1 MVDDLSGKTVL
12 LTGASTGLGPHIAR
26 RLREAGAKFVLSA
39 RNEAALE
46 KLADELGES
55 RVIAADLSRTGE
67 PERLAAESGHV
78 DVLVSNAGIPA
89 SGRLTTFKVEEIDRA
104 IAVNLRAGIVL
115 ASKLVPGML
124 ERKSGHLVFMSSIAG
139 KLPSG
144 GETIYNATK
153 FGVRGFAL
161 ALREELWGTGVGVS
175 VISPTFVSE
184 AGMWAVTG
192 LKPNPIAG
200 EVSPE
205 QVADAVWTSITKN
218 KREIDVVPIQLRTVL
233 KLQAL
238 TPGVFAPR
246 RGGWAPRART
256 RIWTSAS
263 ATNGRISKTMSR
275 AEYVSV
281 TSPAQSR

>member
-1 MVDDLSGKTVL
+1 VDDLLGKTVL

-26 RLREAGAKFVLSA
+26 RLRKAGAKLVLSA
-39 RNEAALE
+39 RNEAALQR
-46 KLADELGES
+46 LADELGDS
-55 RVIAADLSRTGE
+55 RIVAADLSRTGE
-67 PERLAAESGHV
+67 PESLADKAGPV

-89 SGRLTTFKVEEIDRA
+89 TGRLATFRIEEIDRA

-115 ASKLVPGML
+115 ASKLSPAML
-124 ERKSGHLVFMSSIAG
+124 ERKSGHMVFMSSIAG

-153 FGVRGFAL
+153 FGLRGFAL

-200 EVSPE
+200 EVSPR
-205 QVADAVWTSITKN
+205 QVADAVWTAITKN
-218 KREIDVVPIQLRTVL
+218 RREIDVVPIQLRTVL
-233 KLQAL
+233 KVQAL
-238 TPGVFAPR
+238 TPGLFATTAR
-246 RGGWAPRART
+246 WMGATRANEDLDERQ
-256 RIWTSAS
+256 RDK
-263 ATNGRISKTMSR
+263 R
-275 AEYVSV
+275 
-281 TSPAQSR
+281 

>member
-1 MVDDLSGKTVL
+1 MVELRGKTVL
-12 LTGASTGLGPHIAR
+12 LTGASTGLGPYIAR
-26 RLREAGAKFVLSA
+26 RLHRAGAKFVLSA
-39 RNEAALE
+39 RSEEALNAL
-46 KLADELGES
+46 AGELGDS
-55 RVIAADLSRTGE
+55 RIIVADLSRPGE
-67 PERLAAESGHV
+67 PERLAQESGHV

-89 SGRLTTFKVEEIDRA
+89 TGRLTTFKVEEIDRA

-192 LKPNPIAG
+192 LKPHPIAG

-238 TPGVFAPR
+238 TPGVFATT
-246 RGGWAPRART
+246 ARWIGAT
-256 RIWTSAS
+256 RS
-263 ATNGRISKTMSR
+263 NEDLDERQRDKR
-275 AEYVSV
+275 
-281 TSPAQSR
+281 

>member
-1 MVDDLSGKTVL
+1 MVDLRGKTVL

-26 RLREAGAKFVLSA
+26 RLRQGGAKFVLSA

-46 KLADELGES
+46 KLAQELGES
-55 RVIAADLSRTGE
+55 RTVAADLSRPGE
-67 PERLAAESGHV
+67 PERLAREAGPI

-89 SGRLTTFKVEEIDRA
+89 TGRLATFEIEEIDRA

-115 ASKLVPGML
+115 AKLLAPGMV
-124 ERKSGHLVFMSSIAG
+124 ERRSGHLVFMSSIAG
-139 KLPSG
+139 KIPSG

-153 FGVRGFAL
+153 FGIRGFSL

-175 VISPTFVSE
+175 VITPTFVSE

-200 EVSPE
+200 EVTPA
-205 QVADAVWTSITKN
+205 QVADAVWTAITKN
-218 KREIDVVPIQLRTVL
+218 RREIDVVPIQLRTVL

-238 TPGVFAPR
+238 TPGVFATT
-246 RGGWAPRART
+246 ARWMGAT
-256 RIWTSAS
+256 RP
-263 ATNGRISKTMSR
+263 NEDLDERQRDKR
-275 AEYVSV
+275 
-281 TSPAQSR
+281 

>member
-12 LTGASTGLGPHIAR
+12 VTGASTGLGPHIAR

-55 RVIAADLSRTGE
+55 QVIAADLSRTGE

-89 SGRLTTFKVEEIDRA
+89 TGRLTTFKVEEIDRA

-238 TPGVFAPR
+238 TPGVFATT
-246 RGGWAPRART
+246 ARWMGAT
-256 RIWTSAS
+256 RS
-263 ATNGRISKTMSR
+263 NEDLDERQRDKR
-275 AEYVSV
+275 
-281 TSPAQSR
+281 

>member
-89 SGRLTTFKVEEIDRA
+89 TGRLTTFKVEEIDRA

-175 VISPTFVSE
+175 VISTTFVSE
-184 AGMWAVTG
+184 AGLWAVTG

-238 TPGVFAPR
+238 TPGVFATT
-246 RGGWAPRART
+246 ARWMGAT
-256 RIWTSAS
+256 RS
-263 ATNGRISKTMSR
+263 NEDLDERQRDKR
-275 AEYVSV
+275 
-281 TSPAQSR
+281 